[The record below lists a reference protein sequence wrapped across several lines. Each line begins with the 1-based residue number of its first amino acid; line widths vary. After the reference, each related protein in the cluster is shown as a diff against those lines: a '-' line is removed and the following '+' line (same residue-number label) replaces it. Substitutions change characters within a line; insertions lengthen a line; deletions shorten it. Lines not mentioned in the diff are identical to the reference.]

1 MSTILAVESEPD
13 LLVTYYRLL
22 TREGYRVVTAPSRTH
37 GLLALDREP
46 PDLVIVTLSLRD
58 GSGLDVIQAARELEP
73 PAAAILVS
81 RFTVEA
87 FRQAAREA
95 GAAFLAKPFETAALL
110 DLVRSL
116 LPIPSR
122 PVAAAAAGES

>member
-13 LLVTYYRLL
+13 LLVTYSRLL
-22 TREGYRVVTAPSRTH
+22 IREGYRVVTAPSRTD
-37 GLLALDREP
+37 GLLALDRER
-46 PDLVIVTLSLRD
+46 PDLVIATLSLRD
-58 GSGLDVIQAARELEP
+58 GSGLDVIQAARKLEP
-73 PAAAILVS
+73 PVAAILAS

-87 FRQAAREA
+87 FRHAAREA
-95 GAAFLAKPFETAALL
+95 GAAFLSKPFETAALL

-122 PVAAAAAGES
+122 AGSRR